1 MDKYYLELNDYISEL
16 DVSEMGIDTE
26 KLTLEEA
33 INNGKEIIKRAKLEF
48 CTIAVMCEVNE
59 EEEVYGWV
67 AYNNAFNDE
76 PEWIINI

>member
-1 MDKYYLELNDYISEL
+1 MDRYYLDLNDYISEL

-59 EEEVYGWV
+59 EEVYGWV

-76 PEWIINI
+76 PEWIINL